1 MTTRSCRCGF
11 VAGMALSGLLLAAHG
26 EARGDRWEPIGP
38 DGGRVAALAIAP
50 DGDRPVFAGTIG
62 AGVFRSLDG
71 GRTWSSASVGLAGWE
86 ATEMAVDP
94 HDPRRILC
102 GTRDAGLFRSEDGG
116 DSWHAVGE
124 GIEFQ
129 PVLSRSVTAL
139 AADPSVAGRFYAGVN
154 RGVYKSTDGGST
166 WRRLPLFEGVTT
178 VEAIAVNPGESREI
192 VIAVEQLGVLRST
205 DGGARWE
212 RLDWRQGGN
221 VAVLE
226 FSPTLPGAIYAGTW
240 GEGLFRSTDHGV
252 SWTSLR
258 GDIYDLAVAAI
269 EVTSSDG
276 RDILTVGTRQG
287 VFRSADD
294 GAHWQRLGAAT
305 LSASVHALALDPAD
319 PRRVLAGT
327 WDDGAYASADGGA
340 NWERSTAGM
349 FNSWVQL
356 AFTDPLGRGTVF
368 AGTREGLWRRDAGTA
383 AWSVDRTMEGLTSV
397 AAAPTGEVYVGGV
410 RGVLYRSR
418 DGGRTWEA
426 ATDGLPIGPLEQRID
441 SIALDRRDPERAW
454 LRASTGLYRTANGGA
469 LWQLVDVGGQ
479 WDPRTVA
486 VSPYRS
492 GHVVVAGTTGGMA
505 PAPLVLVSADDGASW
520 IRADLDERVQPAYQL
535 YSGRGPERL
544 LSGSSA
550 GVLISTD
557 GGASWRRANT
567 GDPQECGYGSHAVW
581 SCSDATWLLV
591 AAFSDPDTVYG
602 LRGGRV
608 WRSLDGARSWAPFD
622 EGLPS
627 VRLNQLSISADGSHV
642 LAATDGAGVWVV
654 APGRA
659 GLREPSARRRAAPG
673 SGQ

>member
-1 MTTRSCRCGF
+1 MSARACRCGF
-11 VAGMALSGLLLAAHG
+11 LAGVALSGLVVSTPV
-26 EARGDRWEPIGP
+26 EARTERWEPIGP
-38 DGGRVAALAIAP
+38 EGGRVLALAVVPGGVGA
-50 DGDRPVFAGTIG
+50 VFAGTIG
-62 AGVFRSLDG
+62 AGVFRSDDG
-71 GRTWSSASVGLAGWE
+71 GRSWRSANAGLTGGE
-86 ATEMAVDP
+86 AAELAVDP

-102 GTRDAGLFRSEDGG
+102 GTWDDGLFRSEDGG
-116 DSWHAVGE
+116 DTWHAVGE

-129 PVLSRSVTAL
+129 PGLSRSVTAL
-139 AADPSVAGRFYAGVN
+139 GADPSVSGRFYAGVAGGLF
-154 RGVYKSTDGGST
+154 RSADGGST
-166 WRRLPLFEGVTT
+166 WSQLPPLVGLKV

-192 VIAVEQLGVLRST
+192 VIAVRQLGVLRST
-205 DGGARWE
+205 DGGVRWE
-212 RLDWRQGGN
+212 RLDWQLGGN

-240 GEGLFRSTDHGV
+240 GEGLFRSTDRGV

-258 GDIYDLAVAAI
+258 GDIDDLAVTALKA
-269 EVTSSDG
+269 TSADG

-305 LSASVHALALDPAD
+305 LSASVHALAFDPAD
-319 PRRVLAGT
+319 PRRMLAGT

-356 AFTDPLGRGTVF
+356 AFVDPVGGGIVF
-368 AGTREGLWRRDAGTA
+368 AATREGLWRRDAGTA
-383 AWSVDRTMEGLTSV
+383 AWSIDRTMDGLTSV
-397 AAAPTGEVYVGGV
+397 ATAPTGEIYVGGV

-418 DGGRTWEA
+418 DVGRTWGA

-441 SIALDRRDPERAW
+441 SIALDRRNPEQAW
-454 LRASTGLYRTANGGA
+454 LCAATGLYRTANGGA
-469 LWQLVDVGGQ
+469 FWQLVDTGRWRDL
-479 WDPRTVA
+479 WDVA
-486 VSPYRS
+486 VNPHRS

-505 PAPLVLVSADDGASW
+505 PAPLVLVTTDDGSSW
-520 IRADLDERVQPAYQL
+520 SMAAADERVWLTDPIF
-535 YSGRGPERL
+535 SGRGPERL
-544 LSGSSA
+544 LAGSNA
-550 GVLISTD
+550 GVLTSTD
-557 GGASWRRANT
+557 GGANWRRANT

-591 AAFSDPDTVYG
+591 AAFSDPNTVYG

-622 EGLPS
+622 DGFPP
-627 VRLNQLSISADGSHV
+627 VRVNRLSISADGSHV
-642 LAATDGAGVWVV
+642 LAATEGAGVWVV
-654 APGRA
+654 TPEPAGPREAP
-659 GLREPSARRRAAPG
+659 ERRRAPPG